1 MTARVI
7 TTGIVV
13 LAAVVVMMIIGFTVF
28 EVKDPVIAIG
38 SILPKDPII
47 AVGLVAEKSMGY
59 FPMNGVFSVNK
70 IGVSHPGRTPE
81 AITENEWRFML
92 ENTTTHRHAFA
103 IGKEEKS

>member
-47 AVGLVAEKSMGY
+47 AVGLVSLKGY
-59 FPMNGVFSVNK
+59 PF
-70 IGVSHPGRTPE
+70 
-81 AITENEWRFML
+81 
-92 ENTTTHRHAFA
+92 
-103 IGKEEKS
+103 